1 MKTALSI
8 VGSLFLLGAVT
19 NASADDFADQR
30 AQAHS
35 FWDQQIACVDA
46 SDWSATY
53 TCLSTVW
60 DSYR

>member
-1 MKTALSI
+1 MT
-8 VGSLFLLGAVT
+8 T
-19 NASADDFADQR
+19 ASADDFADQR